1 MSMKELSV
9 ELGVTE
15 VTILNFC
22 RAIGIDSYVELKRGF
37 QESMTDALKI
47 PAKMK
52 SSLEDIT
59 CVEDA
64 VENTAQIHKNNIVS
78 LLQNNSVTQLDEAAS
93 LIQAAK
99 TIYICGQGISDLACR
114 FLQSCLMTLDLDAR
128 LVDFENG
135 TLLNGI
141 LRTATKEDLFI
152 LISFP
157 NFSEKTVRLAEYLGA
172 NDHPFIAI
180 TTSTDSPI
188 SNHARV
194 VLKTDNFSLVFYNFI
209 SSTFELLELLLVV
222 LSFKMREELLP
233 SLKNIEEINRF
244 FESSLSKATSKLS
257 KKI

>member
-9 ELGVTE
+9 ELSVTE

-22 RAIGIDSYVELKRGF
+22 RAIGVDSYVELKKAF

-52 SSLEDIT
+52 ASLEDIT
-59 CVEDA
+59 CVQDA
-64 VENTAQIHKNNIVS
+64 VENTVQIHKSNISS
-78 LLQNNSVTQLDEAAS
+78 LLQNNTVAELDHAAA
-93 LIQAAK
+93 LIQEAQA
-99 TIYICGQGISDLACR
+99 IYICGQGISDLACR
-114 FLQSCLMTLDLDAR
+114 FLQSCLTTLNLDAR
-128 LVDFENG
+128 LMDFENG

-141 LRTATKEDLFI
+141 LRNATKKDLFI

-157 NFSEKTVRLAEYLGA
+157 NYSEKTIRLAEYLGA
-172 NDHPFIAI
+172 NDYPFVAI

-188 SNHARV
+188 SPKASV

-222 LSFKMREELLP
+222 LSYKMRETLLP
-233 SLKNIEEINRF
+233 SLQGAEEISYF
-244 FESSLSKATSKLS
+244 FETQQDRLTSKPTRR
-257 KKI
+257 K